1 MRILGLQ
8 IARVIEFRVNVA
20 LVRDVWK
27 ETGRTTLPNGVSIIP
42 FAPSYAAAVGE
53 ARSVAE
59 MNAFLR
65 MAARG
70 ESGWLALEA
79 SGHVVG
85 HGWRLDN
92 MGSAVISS
100 SIPVEPGWAY
110 LHYAWV
116 DPACRGQGI
125 GPALMCNCIR
135 QALAINGWSVRGF
148 SVDVAP
154 TNVASQRS
162 VAKLGFVPVRRITS
176 LRIYRRWFVLHS
188 GPAPEDVTRQTGA

>member
-8 IARVIEFRVNVA
+8 ITRVIEFRVDVV
-20 LVRDVWK
+20 LVRDVWT

-70 ESGWLALEA
+70 ESGWLALDA

-85 HGWRLDN
+85 HTWRLDN
-92 MGSAVISS
+92 RGSTVIRSA
-100 SIPVEPGWAY
+100 IPVEPGWGY
-110 LHYAWV
+110 VHYAWV
-116 DPACRGQGI
+116 DPTWRGQGI
-125 GPALMCNCIR
+125 APALMCNCIL

-148 SVDVAP
+148 SLDVAS
-154 TNVASQRS
+154 TNVASQRT
-162 VAKLGFVPVRRITS
+162 VAKHGFVPVRCFTNVRFV
-176 LRIYRRWFVLHS
+176 RWWFQVWSHSVLEEE
-188 GPAPEDVTRQTGA
+188 G